1 MRNGRFLYANPHALD
16 LLGFETPKQIS
27 ELPAEELVAVQDRAI
42 AQERVRRCESGQ
54 GNAPTEIHVLHRDG
68 SQRVM
73 ATVSVPIRMED
84 GQAALVVGVDISERK
99 RAEERIRLEVERL
112 HSLVEIG
119 QHYPDS
125 VQELLEY
132 TLEKALI
139 LTRSRYGC
147 IYLYSEERAELTLN
161 TYSRQTKADC
171 RLGDPQA
178 ILRLDEVGL
187 LGEAVRQ
194 RRPLAINDYQVSN
207 PLKKGCPAGHV
218 TISRLLTV
226 PVFSSGRL
234 VAVVGVANKAEPYEE
249 TDMLQL
255 SLLMDSAWKMV
266 ERRQAEEA
274 LLESR
279 RDLAL
284 AQAVARIGSWRLSL
298 PEGDML
304 GSEEAYRIFALPVTT
319 PMKWLSFLG
328 TVHPEDREMVDARWR
343 AVLRGEPSS
352 GTEHRILAGG
362 AVKWVR
368 SQAQVE
374 LDAEGR
380 PKGGF
385 GTVQDITERKRL
397 EAQFLQAQK
406 MDAVGRLAGGMAHDL
421 NNLLTVIGGNA
432 EIALAGLD
440 ARQVPAGE
448 LEEIKQAVKRAAELI
463 RKLLA
468 FSRRAIVERR
478 VVDLNAVLSEM
489 ELMLRRLIG
498 EHIELVTR
506 MADDLPAVRIDSTQ
520 AEQVLTNLVV
530 NARDA
535 MPEGGRLTL
544 ETAAVTVDETY
555 RATCPDVATGRYL
568 LLSVSDTGC
577 GMSEEVRAH
586 LFEPFFTTKEVGRGT
601 GLGLS
606 TCYGIVNQNGGFIRV
621 FSRQGQGTTVQV
633 YLPAVAEEAESKSKL
648 SQAVLVGGSEMILLA
663 EDEAGI
669 RRIVEQVLSSQ
680 GYQVLA
686 ARDGAQA
693 LELVGQLEKPPD
705 LLVTDV
711 VMPGMGGRELAE
723 RLVALHPALKVLYIS
738 GYTEDI
744 IADRGTLKGDDLLS
758 KPFGAA
764 TLVAKVREVLDR

>member
-1 MRNGRFLYANPHALD
+1 
-16 LLGFETPKQIS
+16 
-27 ELPAEELVAVQDRAI
+27 
-42 AQERVRRCESGQ
+42 
-54 GNAPTEIHVLHRDG
+54 
-68 SQRVM
+68 
-73 ATVSVPIRMED
+73 
-84 GQAALVVGVDISERK
+84 
-99 RAEERIRLEVERL
+99 
-112 HSLVEIG
+112 
-119 QHYPDS
+119 
-125 VQELLEY
+125 
-132 TLEKALI
+132 
-139 LTRSRYGC
+139 
-147 IYLYSEERAELTLN
+147 
-161 TYSRQTKADC
+161 
-171 RLGDPQA
+171 
-178 ILRLDEVGL
+178 
-187 LGEAVRQ
+187 
-194 RRPLAINDYQVSN
+194 
-207 PLKKGCPAGHV
+207 
-218 TISRLLTV
+218 
-226 PVFSSGRL
+226 
-234 VAVVGVANKAEPYEE
+234 
-249 TDMLQL
+249 
-255 SLLMDSAWKMV
+255 
-266 ERRQAEEA
+266 
-274 LLESR
+274 
-279 RDLAL
+279 
-284 AQAVARIGSWRLSL
+284 
-298 PEGDML
+298 
-304 GSEEAYRIFALPVTT
+304 
-319 PMKWLSFLG
+319 
-328 TVHPEDREMVDARWR
+328 
-343 AVLRGEPSS
+343 
-352 GTEHRILAGG
+352 
-362 AVKWVR
+362 
-368 SQAQVE
+368 
-374 LDAEGR
+374 
-380 PKGGF
+380 
-385 GTVQDITERKRL
+385 
-397 EAQFLQAQK
+397 
-406 MDAVGRLAGGMAHDL
+406 MDAVGRLAGGMAHDF
-421 NNLLTVIGGNA
+421 NNLLTIIGGNA
-432 EIALAGLD
+432 EIAQAKLD
-440 ARQVPAGE
+440 SGQA
-448 LEEIKQAVKRAAELI
+448 LEEIKLAVERGAELI

-478 VVDLNAVLSEM
+478 VVDLNVVLSDM

-506 MADDLPAVRIDSTQ
+506 LAEDLPAVRIDPSQ
-520 AEQVLTNLVV
+520 VEQVLTNLVV

-544 ETAAVTVDETY
+544 ETASITLDETF
-555 RATCPDVATGRYL
+555 RAMHPEAATGRYT
-568 LLSVSDTGC
+568 LLSVSDTGT
-577 GMSEEVRAH
+577 GMSEEVQAH